1 MANPT
6 NEEFINRI
14 MQAESGGR
22 RYDKN
27 GKLLEGPK
35 TRKQGTG
42 KGEMQVVD
50 KTNLDPGFGVTPAKN
65 KSPDERARVGKD
77 YAQAMLDRYDNQ
89 QHAAMAYNWGPG
101 NVDKWL
107 AKGQAAPVPKETE
120 DYVVKVTGA
129 PIQTAKK
136 AAPAASPFDTAA
148 APAPVVAA
156 GAPKASASPPVV
168 RKAEAPAP
176 VVRKAEAPTQDMKAR
191 IAALG
196 PNYHAAM
203 ALSYLADNTD
213 EDDPAIQE
221 YRERMGE
228 ESERSAFLSEPV
240 ASPAIADLDLKVR
253 SPFPEPVAAARGGLI
268 HRAKGSPE
276 EGETGYFQDPMG
288 VADSGPVTAD
298 TRAPSK
304 APSAR
309 AMLDMAKEVGS
320 GTLRNVKNLALGAA
334 DVPYDFAGI
343 PVDLTTM
350 TMRPFGYKVEKPI
363 MGSDWLKEQATE
375 RGLRVPESKDERDQG
390 FRLAGE
396 IGAGLVNPASAV
408 RGGVKA
414 GAKAADMLKDVA
426 TSEAAYNLA
435 QKAVNAPGSLAKP
448 MYITRQPG
456 GEFPTKGPKS
466 TALGE
471 ASSYKS
477 QLDEVLD
484 RNINDL
490 KTTANRNP
498 AVKDQAEAVSDFFDT
513 KLRNWYTK
521 QAGSVSDPVR
531 ESLIN
536 GKIKLPKDSK
546 AEEQFPQ
553 ALLDAARK
561 GDTTAMKLIEDKYDN
576 MVGVRGHLMVP
587 DDPVNQYVVA
597 ERERGNY
604 ARNIL
609 SSMKDNP
616 STIPDSMLLR
626 LVNQDVATL
635 SPKEA
640 AQKVATIRGKLAE
653 NPNWFNTVLE
663 PKIQRMIST
672 DSYEMPNIV
681 KQSSLEASPERYAA
695 LLQTEKTKTG
705 QAPAYDISGTYGPNL
720 FGMDRRQLQD
730 AALQMDTK
738 DLSRMSVPEFM
749 AKAMQIN
756 KAGSEAEQA
765 ATTVKKAVEMRRPIP
780 SNAAMYGTKEL
791 LPKDTQGYQ
800 WREVV
805 DPMAT
810 KIQAAMVKNSIAGY
824 SELGT
829 YGSAGSG
836 IHAIKNGD
844 VRIFSLYS
852 PEGHAVTNVEY
863 LTPKYVSK
871 KDQWHKPNTMP
882 QFRGNG
888 LQTGNVSPEDYAPQ
902 VRDLINFIKPD
913 KVDTLASSVLESSGL
928 INDISPDALK
938 IQYPQRRAMGGA
950 VERQSYDNRRYL

>member
-6 NEEFINRI
+6 DQEFINRI
-14 MQAESGGR
+14 MEAESSGR

-27 GKLLEGPK
+27 GKLLQGPK
-35 TRKQGTG
+35 TKHGTA
-42 KGEMQVVD
+42 KGEMQVLD
-50 KTNLDPGFGVTPAKN
+50 KTFVDPGFGVEPAKN
-65 KSPDERARVGKD
+65 KSPEERARVGRD
-77 YAQAMLDRYDNQ
+77 YAKAMLERYNDK

-129 PIQTAKK
+129 PIGAQVAKK
-136 AAPAASPFDTAA
+136 PAASPFETAA
-148 APAPVVAA
+148 APAPAAAA
-156 GAPKASASPPVV
+156 GAPKAPASPPVKKV
-168 RKAEAPAP
+168 AQAAPAP
-176 VVRKAEAPTQDMKAR
+176 APAPTEDIKSR

-213 EDDPAIQE
+213 EDDPTIQA
-221 YRERMGE
+221 YRERNEGGSDWLSQ
-228 ESERSAFLSEPV
+228 ESAPVALANVNLKASSPFQEPV
-240 ASPAIADLDLKVR
+240 M
-253 SPFPEPVAAARGGLI
+253 AATGGMI

-276 EGETGYFQDPMG
+276 EGETNYFQDPMG
-288 VADSGPVTAD
+288 VPDSGPVTAD

-334 DVPYDFAGI
+334 DLPYDVVGT
-343 PVDLTTM
+343 PVDLATM
-350 TMRPFGYKVEKPI
+350 AMRPFGYKTEKPVG
-363 MGSDWLKEQATE
+363 GSEYLKEKATE
-375 RGLRVPESKDERDQG
+375 LGIRVPESKDSQDQG

-396 IGAGLVNPASAV
+396 LGASLVNPVSA
-408 RGGVKA
+408 
-414 GAKAADMLKDVA
+414 AKTTGRAAEM
-426 TSEAAYNLA
+426 
-435 QKAVNAPGSLAKP
+435 LAKLPAAAAQEVLRP
-448 MYITRQPG
+448 MSPMERQLGIVRMPG
-456 GEFPTKGPKS
+456 GEFPTKGPGSKE
-466 TALGE
+466 LGE
-471 ASSYKS
+471 TSSYKS

-484 RNINDL
+484 RNLTDL
-490 KTTANRNP
+490 KKVADRNP
-498 AVKDQAEAVSDFFDT
+498 AIKDQTEAVSNFFDT

-561 GDTTAMKLIEDKYDN
+561 GDTTAMKLIENKYDN
-576 MVGVRGHLMVP
+576 MVGVRGYLSVP
-587 DDPVNQYVVA
+587 DDPVNQYVISDRV
-597 ERERGNY
+597 RGEY
-604 ARNIL
+604 GRNIL
-609 SSMKDNP
+609 SAMKDNP

-626 LVNQDVATL
+626 LVNQDVSAM
-635 SPKEA
+635 SAQEA
-640 AQKVATIRGKLAE
+640 VKKVATIRAKLAE

-663 PKIQRMIST
+663 PKIQRMLYT
-672 DSYEMPNIV
+672 DMYEMPNVV
-681 KQSSLEASPERYAA
+681 KQSSLEANPERYAA
-695 LLQTEKTKTG
+695 LSQNEKTITG
-705 QAPAYDISGTYGPNL
+705 EAPAYDITSTYGPHF
-720 FGMDRRQLQD
+720 FGMDRSELQN
-730 AALQMDTK
+730 AALQMDPK
-738 DLSRMSVPEFM
+738 ELSRMTVPDFL

-756 KAGSEAEQA
+756 KAGSEASQA
-765 ATTVKKAVEMRRPIP
+765 AATVKKAVEMKRPIP
-780 SNAAMYGTKEL
+780 STAAMYGTKDL
-791 LPKDTQGYQ
+791 LPKDAQGYQ

-824 SELGT
+824 SEAGT

-836 IHAIKNGD
+836 IHAMKNGD

-852 PEGHAVTNVEY
+852 PQGYAVTNVEY
-863 LTPKYVSK
+863 LTPKFVPR
-871 KDQWHKPNTMP
+871 KDQWHPPNTMP
-882 QFRGNG
+882 QFKGNG
-888 LQTGNVSPEDYAPQ
+888 LQSGNVSPEDYAPQ

-913 KVDTLASSVLESSGL
+913 KIDTLASSVLESSGL

>member
-1 MANPT
+1 
-6 NEEFINRI
+6 

-35 TRKQGTG
+35 TRHQGTG

-77 YAQAMLDRYDNQ
+77 YAQAMLDRYDKDRQ
-89 QHAAMAYNWGPG
+89 VAAMAYNWGPG
-101 NVDKWL
+101 NVDKWV
-107 AKGQAAPVPKETE
+107 AGGKKGSIPEETAN
-120 DYVVKVTGA
+120 YVVRVTGS

-136 AAPAASPFDTAA
+136 AEPTPSFAAA
-148 APAPVVAA
+148 APAPAAAA
-156 GAPKASASPPVV
+156 GAPKAPATPPVK
-168 RKAEAPAP
+168 KAEA
-176 VVRKAEAPTQDMKAR
+176 APTEDIKAR

-213 EDDPAIQE
+213 EDDPTIQE
-221 YRERMGE
+221 YRNRREDDAAQT
-228 ESERSAFLSEPV
+228 AFFNEPAAPVALASVDLKASSPFQEPV
-240 ASPAIADLDLKVR
+240 T
-253 SPFPEPVAAARGGLI
+253 AAHGGLI
-268 HRAKGSPE
+268 HRADGSPPS
-276 EGETGYFQDPMG
+276 GEM
-288 VADSGPVTAD
+288 
-298 TRAPSK
+298 
-304 APSAR
+304 SAR
-309 AMLDMAKEVGS
+309 SMLDMAKEVGS

-334 DVPYDFAGI
+334 DLPYDIAGT
-343 PVDLTTM
+343 PVDLATLA
-350 TMRPFGYKVEKPI
+350 MRPFGYNVEKPFG
-363 MGSDWLKEQATE
+363 GSEYLKEKAQELGVRA
-375 RGLRVPESKDERDQG
+375 PESKDEQDKLV
-390 FRLAGE
+390 RLVGE
-396 IGAGLVNPASAV
+396 LGAGLVNPASVV
-408 RGGVKA
+408 RGGLKA

-426 TSEAAYNLA
+426 SSEAAYNLA

-456 GEFPTKGPKS
+456 GEFPTKGPGS

-471 ASSYKS
+471 TSSYKS

-484 RNINDL
+484 RNLTDL
-490 KTTANRNP
+490 KQTGERNP
-498 AVKDQAEAVSDFFDT
+498 IIKEQAAAVSNFFDT
-513 KLRNWYTK
+513 KLRNWFTK

-536 GKIKLPKDSK
+536 GKIKIPKDSK

-561 GDTTAMKLIEDKYDN
+561 GDTTAMKLIENKYDN

-587 DDPVNQYVVA
+587 DDPVNQYVISDRV
-597 ERERGNY
+597 RGEY
-604 ARNIL
+604 GRNIL
-609 SSMKDNP
+609 SAMKDNP

-626 LVNQDVATL
+626 LVGQDVAVL

-672 DSYEMPNIV
+672 DSYEMPNII
-681 KQSSLEASPERYAA
+681 KKSSLEAAPEKYAS
-695 LLQTEKTKTG
+695 LMQSEKTRTG
-705 QAPAYDISGTYGPNL
+705 QAPAYDVSGTYGPNF

-730 AALQMDTK
+730 AALQMDPK
-738 DLSRMSVPEFM
+738 ELSRMGVPEFM

-765 ATTVKKAVEMRRPIP
+765 ATTVKKAVEMGRRIP
-780 SNAAMYGTKEL
+780 STAATYGTKEL

-824 SELGT
+824 SEAGT

-836 IHAIKNGD
+836 IHGMKNGD

-863 LTPKYVSK
+863 LTPKFVPR
-871 KDQWHKPNTMP
+871 KDQWHQPNTMP
-882 QFRGNG
+882 QFKGNG

-902 VRDLINFIKPD
+902 IRDLINFIKPD
-913 KVDTLASSVLESSGL
+913 KADTLATSVLESSGL
-928 INDISPDALK
+928 INDINPNALK
-938 IQYPQRRAMGGA
+938 LQYPQRRAMGGA
-950 VERQSYDNRRYL
+950 VERQSDDNRRYL